1 MSVALTSTWQPHNEL
16 PRLKRLHPMLMSL
29 FESITIVLPPTADE
43 VLVAAL
49 SELEGVYPVVTD
61 TWPRGRH
68 VALQKVLKRLTSH
81 LLYCDL
87 DRLIRWAE
95 LHPDELA
102 ATVARVETVDCLVIG
117 RTERA
122 LMTHPLCLRST
133 EQLANDVFAH
143 VTGLPYDICVATR
156 GFSHE
161 AAVRALG
168 DSRAENSL
176 GVDGEWIVLCQ
187 RAGMRL
193 GYVAVEGMDWETADQ
208 LLDHAADAETQRR
221 AAEAFDVEVAN
232 WAGRV
237 RLARAIIGGMLG
249 VAGES

>member
-1 MSVALTSTWQPHNEL
+1 MSVALTSTWQPHKEL
-16 PRLKRLHPMLMSL
+16 PRLQRLHPALMRM
-29 FESITIVLPPTADE
+29 FESITIVLPPTAGDM
-43 VLVAAL
+43 LVAAL
-49 SELEGVYPVVTD
+49 RGLEGVYPVVTQ

-68 VALQKVLKRLTSH
+68 VALNEALKRPASH

-102 ATVARVETVDCLVIG
+102 ATVKRVETVDCLVVG

-122 LMTHPLCLRST
+122 LMTHPRCLRET
-133 EQLANDVFAH
+133 EQIANEVFAH

-161 AAVRALG
+161 AATRALK
-168 DSRAENSL
+168 DSQAENSL

-187 RAGMRL
+187 RAGMSL
-193 GYVAVEGMDWETADQ
+193 DTVAVEGMDWETADQ
-208 LLDHAADAETQRR
+208 LLDYAADAETQRR
-221 AAEAFDVEVAN
+221 AAEAFDAEVSN

-249 VAGES
+249 VASES